1 MPKIIVI
8 GATTW
13 GTTLSIV
20 LGNAGY
26 EINLLTRSKQEA
38 SLIDTERENSKLLPG
53 FKLPSNVTISY
64 SPQDCLEHADMLIFA
79 MPSRHVREN
88 ARIISEHINS
98 STIITT
104 ASKGLES
111 HSGKRIS
118 EVINEEFKNIKLA
131 NPVCALS
138 VPNLALELARGNPAL
153 SVLACT
159 KIETAQRGQ
168 SLINSSKFI

>member
-1 MPKIIVI
+1 MAKIVVI

-64 SPQDCLEHADMLIFA
+64 SPQDCLEHADMVCIGERRVSCGIVFQ
-79 MPSRHVREN
+79 N
-88 ARIISEHINS
+88 
-98 STIITT
+98 
-104 ASKGLES
+104 
-111 HSGKRIS
+111 GK
-118 EVINEEFKNIKLA
+118 
-131 NPVCALS
+131 
-138 VPNLALELARGNPAL
+138 
-153 SVLACT
+153 
-159 KIETAQRGQ
+159 
-168 SLINSSKFI
+168 